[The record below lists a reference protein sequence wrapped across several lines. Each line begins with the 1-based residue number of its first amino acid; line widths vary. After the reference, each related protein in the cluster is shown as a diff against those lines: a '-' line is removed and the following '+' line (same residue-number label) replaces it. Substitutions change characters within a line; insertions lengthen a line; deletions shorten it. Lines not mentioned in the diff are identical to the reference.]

1 MFKKIFQ
8 IIALYIFNISL
19 FAQENDNIP
28 QKDADKPEENILPQ
42 GKDKKEDLIEKKGE
56 NKEKTENDKNSED
69 SIQQEEDLK
78 EEEIKEPDFDDNVD
92 MSLFNKNKARNFF
105 VMSPWGI
112 GFNGLL
118 FSNGD
123 WWHKGFNSFNLFHNC
138 CENIKK
144 YKHKMILNNYNIS
157 FDIFQYNI
165 IIGKGLTFFV
175 GLNFMWKHFLFLQEK
190 ELCIK
195 YLSIYQ
201 NTQELKTLNQVKNG
215 SPVNINN
222 FKPAPNPNLIPN
234 LIPNPN
240 TNLNANPKDKNQERI
255 EKLQKES
262 EKYYAKTDIDC
273 DKEVYSISLFNIGLL
288 TGFAWYSN
296 LLNIKKSWFLK
307 ILLYARYQN
316 VKNFIVNTD
325 ENNQAIIESKYLRI
339 RPFDLTCGL
348 EIGYGK
354 VSLTFFMSILPLLN
368 ENKKYDN
375 GGNKKYEGHDN
386 LFNCGVI
393 LKINIF

>member
-19 FAQENDNIP
+19 FAQENDNIS
-28 QKDADKPEENILPQ
+28 QKDIDKSEENILPQ
-42 GKDKKEDLIEKKGE
+42 EKKEDLIEKEVE

-78 EEEIKEPDFDDNVD
+78 EEELKEPDFDDNVD

-105 VMSPWGI
+105 AVSPLGI

-123 WWHKGFNSFNLFHNC
+123 WWHNGFNSFNLFHNC

-165 IIGKGLTFFV
+165 ILGKGFTFFV
-175 GLNFMWKHFLFLQEK
+175 GLNFMWKYFLFLQTDETC
-190 ELCIK
+190 LK
-195 YLSIYQ
+195 YLSIYS
-201 NTQELKTLNQVKNG
+201 NTQELNTLNQVKNEN
-215 SPVNINN
+215 PVNINN
-222 FKPAPNPNLIPN
+222 PS
-234 LIPNPN
+234 PN
-240 TNLNANPKDKNQERI
+240 TNANPNPEHNPKDKNQERR

-262 EKYYAKTDIDC
+262 DEYYAKTDIDC
-273 DKEVYSISLFNIGLL
+273 DKKVYSISLFNIGLL

-296 LLNIKKSWFLK
+296 LLNIKKSWFFK
-307 ILLYARYQN
+307 ILLYARYQS
-316 VKNFIVNTD
+316 VKNFIVDIAN
-325 ENNQAIIESKYLRI
+325 ENQERIESKYLRI

-354 VSLTFFMSILPLLN
+354 VSFTFFMSILPLLN

-375 GGNKKYEGHDN
+375 GKIDELKKVYENKDN

>member
-1 MFKKIFQ
+1 
-8 IIALYIFNISL
+8 
-19 FAQENDNIP
+19 
-28 QKDADKPEENILPQ
+28 
-42 GKDKKEDLIEKKGE
+42 
-56 NKEKTENDKNSED
+56 
-69 SIQQEEDLK
+69 
-78 EEEIKEPDFDDNVD
+78 

-105 VMSPWGI
+105 AVSPLGI

-118 FSNGD
+118 FSEGN

-165 IIGKGLTFFV
+165 IIGKGFTFFV
-175 GLNFMWKHFLFLQEK
+175 GLNFMWKYFLFLQEK
-190 ELCIK
+190 ETCTK
-195 YLSIYQ
+195 YLSIYS
-201 NTQELKTLNQVKNG
+201 NTQELNTLNQVKDVN
-215 SPVNINN
+215 PVNINN
-222 FKPAPNPNLIPN
+222 PSPNPAPNPNPE
-234 LIPNPN
+234 PK
-240 TNLNANPKDKNQERI
+240 PKDKNQERK

-262 EKYYAKTDIDC
+262 DEYYAKTDKDC
-273 DKEVYSISLFNIGLL
+273 NKEVYSISLFNIGLL

-307 ILLYARYQN
+307 ILLYARYQS
-316 VKNFIVNTD
+316 VKNFIVNID
-325 ENNQAIIESKYLRI
+325 GDRQERIESKYLRI

-354 VSLTFFMSILPLLN
+354 VSFTFFMSILPLLN
-368 ENKKYDN
+368 ENKKYNNGKIDDN
-375 GGNKKYEGHDN
+375 LKEYVDRNN